1 MSNFRSVAV
10 PSLVLLCMTIGCKAA
25 PQAAAPSIAGAAQ
38 AAVDPLQPY
47 STPDGTAS
55 SKLPAGW
62 QVVTGQG
69 GIIDAKGPN
78 GEAVDLGN
86 VAVARNAAYQP
97 GKVAG
102 ADLSAPYT
110 SSLSQKLV
118 MIFQHIATAAG
129 QPAPQLNIISATPV
143 QAPAAF
149 GQCANILG
157 MMSGAQGTNGPVN
170 FEAQMCSLPLDSG
183 GLYKNIFKYAQ
194 VPTGQAAKERATLEA
209 ILASYQVP
217 LAVLQQKVAP
227 ATSAAGSGSG
237 VAPTQASLA
246 KGAEQLA
253 EANQIMKQTMIQ
265 EGSFNN
271 TINCGDLINIR
282 ETPIYQLPPS
292 CGGPAR

>member
-1 MSNFRSVAV
+1 MRPFRSVAV
-10 PSLVLLCMTIGCKAA
+10 SSLVLVCMTIGCKAA
-25 PQAAAPSIAGAAQ
+25 PQAAAPSNSAQ
-38 AAVDPLQPY
+38 AMVTPLQPY

-55 SKLPAGW
+55 TKLPAGW
-62 QVVTGQG
+62 QVVTAQG

-86 VAVARNAAYQP
+86 TSVARNAAYQP

-102 ADLSAPYT
+102 ADLNVPYT
-110 SSLSQKLV
+110 ASLSQKLV
-118 MIFQHIATAAG
+118 MIFQHISTSAG
-129 QPAPQLNIISATPV
+129 KPAPQLNIISSTPI

-157 MMSGAQGTNGPVN
+157 TMTGSNGTAGPVN

-227 ATSAAGSGSG
+227 ATSASGSGSG
-237 VAPTQASLA
+237 AAPTPTSLA
-246 KGAEQLA
+246 KGAAQLA

-265 EGSFNN
+265 QRSFNN